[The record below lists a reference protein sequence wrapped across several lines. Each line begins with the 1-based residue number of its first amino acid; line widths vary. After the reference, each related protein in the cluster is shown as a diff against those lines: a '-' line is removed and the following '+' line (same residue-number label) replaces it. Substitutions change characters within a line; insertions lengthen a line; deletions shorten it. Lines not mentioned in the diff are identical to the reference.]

1 MRKWIVMMTDFGPDN
16 TGTATMRGVAAS
28 VDSELQLTD
37 LTNSIEPFNVWQA
50 SDALMYTEPFWPAGT
65 VFVSVV
71 DPGVGTSRRACAA
84 KLKDG
89 NYLITPDNGS
99 LTHAFHQV
107 GIEAVREIDETVNRW
122 KGTEETSVF
131 HGRDLFAYTAA
142 RLAAGI
148 IDFEGVGPEY
158 PVSEIVLLDEA
169 LVRADVEEGAV
180 SCVVG
185 GARDPFG
192 SVTFNATIADFA
204 RAGFRHGDTVKVS
217 IRHAGK
223 DVFTGDVLYHKSFG
237 YVPLGEPILFNSS
250 TGYISIGLNQGSFLS
265 RYPCQTGKE
274 WTVELRRS

>member
-1 MRKWIVMMTDFGPDN
+1 
-16 TGTATMRGVAAS
+16 
-28 VDSELQLTD
+28 
-37 LTNSIEPFNVWQA
+37 
-50 SDALMYTEPFWPAGT
+50 MYVEPFWPKGT
-65 VFVSVV
+65 IFVSVV

-122 KGTEETSVF
+122 KGTEEISVF